1 MAEEFIW
8 GDPKKHKK
16 VFRWDVVE
24 LNLPG
29 SSSFVP
35 SKPWVSKLKMPERMI
50 ACDLFIYVDDVHTT
64 GDSYPDC
71 HRVSWVVA
79 SLLNYLGLQDN
90 NGITRIME

>member
-1 MAEEFIW
+1 L

-35 SKPWVSKLKMPERMI
+35 SKPWVSKLKIPERMI
-50 ACDLFIYVDDVHTT
+50 ACDFFIYVDDVHTT
-64 GDSYPDC
+64 GDYIQTSPSILGSC
-71 HRVSWVVA
+71 QSA
-79 SLLNYLGLQDN
+79 KLLRPAG
-90 NGITRIME
+90 